1 MSAVTF
7 LDIFRRSVVPTI
19 YFFGLTL
26 LLMFTFNLLFVTT
39 GFLFGL
45 TVSWASLVVPFL
57 LAVGACALFAAQ
69 RGRERLAQALVAGAL
84 CALAIVVACLANS
97 VIFSL
102 DYDGNTYHKM
112 AIGLLKEGWNPIWES
127 SQAAAERY
135 FSEDQMPVMYGT
147 SGGGP
152 DSKAATIDSFGKA
165 TWFFSASAY
174 ALFGNVEAGKAY
186 NILGILAVFSIA
198 FPYLREKL
206 DERVVP
212 ALIVA
217 ALLAMGPVPITQI
230 FQYYVDG
237 FLASMMFCLV
247 VGLTQM
253 IDRQSRY
260 HGGWAWVT
268 IICSMIVL
276 GNVKFTGLAF
286 GGALCIVFFVASAVL
301 DFRRQGKQ
309 AWRPVLGRFGVFLAL
324 AVCAACWA
332 GAPTYVANAIEHGN
346 PVYPL
351 EWRPAVS
358 ATAPEASASDAVD
371 AAARSAASGAA
382 DEAAGS
388 MASAASAAVSSG
400 ATSVADAVSSA
411 AAAASASSAAVAS
424 ATGAAADAAASAAA
438 STTATASSAAASV
451 ATTAPAAPAP
461 VSGLNIMGGNTP
473 TGFFGKPTW
482 YTNFYSLFSEMSNM
496 NYADTPWLYLPD
508 LKPPFTITEGD
519 WAMVTYPTYDTRI
532 GGFGALFGSVL
543 IVALVLFVV
552 SAVLLWKRQ
561 RGLVIYATLLAAFI
575 VVLMLGVSESWW
587 ARYSPHFYLIPMLAL
602 FLTFK
607 CKGSVAW
614 REASRR
620 MRARD
625 VWSWAA
631 GGALAAL
638 LAFSNGLFFLG
649 IGTQLEGS
657 ARTHADLQELSGDEI
672 KLYNFSLGDDFL
684 LFGGIGFDLDDYDIT
699 WTVVPADETDT
710 RHITFFGRLAYAT
723 DFLELD

>member
-1 MSAVTF
+1 MSAATF

-97 VIFSL
+97 FIFSL

-135 FSEDQMPVMYGT
+135 FSEDQMPVMCGT

-206 DERVVP
+206 DGRVAP

-268 IICSMIVL
+268 IFCSMIVL
-276 GNVKFTGLAF
+276 GNIKFTGLAF
-286 GGALCIVFFVASAVL
+286 GGALCIVFFAASAVL

-358 ATAPEASASDAVD
+358 ATAPE
-371 AAARSAASGAA
+371 
-382 DEAAGS
+382 
-388 MASAASAAVSSG
+388 
-400 ATSVADAVSSA
+400 
-411 AAAASASSAAVAS
+411 
-424 ATGAAADAAASAAA
+424 ASAAA

-638 LAFSNGLFFLG
+638 LAFNNGLFFLG